1 VPRIERDAEAVWE
14 GNAAEGHGT
23 IRGGTGALRDVVISL
38 PTRFGEPEGHTSPE
52 ELVAAAQAGCF
63 AMALSAGLSKAG
75 TPPQRLDASAR
86 LTLDEVDGANRVT
99 TVEISV
105 RGRVPGIDQAQ
116 FEDAARAAEEACPI
130 ANLLRGSADVK
141 LMEARLDS

>member
-1 VPRIERDAEAVWE
+1 MTQQRTADAVWE
-14 GNAAEGHGT
+14 GNAARGHGT
-23 IRGGTGALRDVVISL
+23 IQGGTGALRDVEISV

-75 TPPQRLDASAR
+75 TPPERLDASAK

-99 TVEISV
+99 SVEITV
-105 RGRVPGIDQAQ
+105 RGRVPGIDQAA
-116 FEDAARAAEEACPI
+116 FEEAARAAEDGCPI
-130 ANLLRGSADVK
+130 SNLLRGGSAEVK
-141 LMEARLDS
+141 LVDARLES